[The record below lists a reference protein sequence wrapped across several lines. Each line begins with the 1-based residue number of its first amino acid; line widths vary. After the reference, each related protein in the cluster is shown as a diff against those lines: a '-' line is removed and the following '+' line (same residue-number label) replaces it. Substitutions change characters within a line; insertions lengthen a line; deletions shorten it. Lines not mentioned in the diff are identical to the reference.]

1 MQDIFPHILTNAKQ
15 LTATTKICHKGW
27 QCLNEGLDEGCE
39 IYQQH
44 LLSASC
50 HIFGNNSIQETK
62 PRREM
67 KGRAFRESVHTSAS
81 SLQLEPKLVAS
92 RLVSPTRT
100 LNLQPQSK
108 GSAIVRHTVMLQSSS
123 NCDRVMHTTDTQ
135 SSADMQWYIED
146 GLSISSHHYH
156 HIPDNTSQTDTTILR
171 SNPHSYTFHTASLP
185 EPSTSSTLIKYL
197 HNVWIHQRAH
207 CHHRQLM
214 PLRRLR
220 HISLQA
226 LGITQR
232 T

>member
-100 LNLQPQSK
+100 LNPQPQSK

-135 SSADMQWYIED
+135 TSADMQWYIED
-146 GLSISSHHYH
+146 GLSISIPSLSSHTRQHFTNRHNDSTKQSPLLYISYSICTRTKH
-156 HIPDNTSQTDTTILR
+156 LL
-171 SNPHSYTFHTASLP
+171 NPY
-185 EPSTSSTLIKYL
+185 
-197 HNVWIHQRAH
+197 
-207 CHHRQLM
+207 
-214 PLRRLR
+214 
-220 HISLQA
+220 
-226 LGITQR
+226 
-232 T
+232 